1 MKSTGKQLDNQPI
14 GQTQHSSENLQE
26 QISRRA
32 YELYLERGEQ
42 SDAIQNWLDAEKE
55 ILGES
60 VQPTSEQAL
69 AASVGLENW
78 LYCRPGMNS
87 APYRAALVEVC
98 PDAAFSE
105 LPMYRAT
112 PNVRVQPCLVW

>member
-1 MKSTGKQLDNQPI
+1 MKSTSEQPDNQPTS
-14 GQTQHSSENLQE
+14 QTSQSSENLQE

-42 SDAIQNWLDAEKE
+42 SDVIQNWLDAEKE

-69 AASVGLENW
+69 AAS
-78 LYCRPGMNS
+78 
-87 APYRAALVEVC
+87 A
-98 PDAAFSE
+98 
-105 LPMYRAT
+105 
-112 PNVRVQPCLVW
+112 

>member
-1 MKSTGKQLDNQPI
+1 MKSNGRQLDNQPI
-14 GQTQHSSENLQE
+14 GQAQRPSENLQE

-42 SDAIQNWLDAEKE
+42 SDASQNWFDAEKE

-69 AASVGLENW
+69 AASVGRE
-78 LYCRPGMNS
+78 S
-87 APYRAALVEVC
+87 
-98 PDAAFSE
+98 
-105 LPMYRAT
+105 
-112 PNVRVQPCLVW
+112 